1 MAGAHATAW
10 SESELIPEEPVVD
23 EGEEE
28 ALKEDLARDEDGD
41 SVVKSG
47 DLESRWGR
55 RTKQGQPAD
64 GASRDMFEPNTAAR
78 PWW

>member
-28 ALKEDLARDEDGD
+28 ALKEDLARDVDGD
-41 SVVKSG
+41 SVVGTS
-47 DLESRWGR
+47 DLESRLG
-55 RTKQGQPAD
+55 KSEQAQ
-64 GASRDMFEPNTAAR
+64 
-78 PWW
+78 